1 MSQTFSS
8 RKFLPVLGLGLLSAF
23 GCTKENPSPTA
34 GLNNSV
40 DTSLG
45 SDAVLRSTAS
55 GFVLRSKQYII
66 ISSGDQLPA
75 NLEAQATA
83 ANGKVTSKLGEV
95 GLAIA
100 TSDDPNF
107 AAKAAKIAGVRSVV
121 HDFTYQGF
129 EPQPNR
135 VQQTAVDNVNPPSTG
150 DSNPFLPL
158 QWGATAIKAPA
169 AWNTGNQGQGVLV
182 ADLDGGF
189 ELAHPDLV
197 GNIQGSI
204 SFVPG
209 EQAQFSG
216 PATSSSHGTHTAGTI
231 AAVDNSIG
239 VIGIAPKAKLLL
251 VKVLG
256 DGGSGS
262 FSWLIQGI
270 LYATQQRADV
280 INMSLGAALPR
291 NGKYL
296 DDAGNVVN
304 DTKATQELLVA
315 LSKAT
320 SYATKN
326 GVTLI
331 ASAGN
336 DANNGNQDQSVVHIP
351 ADATGVISIS
361 ATGPSGWALA
371 PRTTNLDRFASYSN
385 YGTPAI
391 TFAAPGGDF
400 AYPGSEIATI
410 AGVTQYVWALDMVL
424 STGRV
429 TTVNGV
435 TRGGYTWMAGTSMAA
450 PHATGVAALIIGK
463 NGGDMDPSR
472 VEAALRASA
481 DDLGKPGRDPYYG
494 YGRVNALRA
503 VAQPN

>member
-1 MSQTFSS
+1 MHTKFSS
-8 RKFLPVLGLGLLSAF
+8 RKFLPLLGLGLLSAF
-23 GCTKENPSPTA
+23 GCTKENLSPTA
-34 GLNNSV
+34 SLNGDLDASLNS
-40 DTSLG
+40 
-45 SDAVLRSTAS
+45 AAQRSAQATP
-55 GFVLRSKQYII
+55 GFVMRAKQYII
-66 ISSGDQLPA
+66 IASGDQLPA
-75 NLEAQATA
+75 NIEAQATA
-83 ANGKVTSKLGEV
+83 ANGKVTNQLREV
-95 GLAIA
+95 GLAVA
-100 TSDDPNF
+100 TSDDPDF

-135 VQQTAVDNVNPPSTG
+135 EMEAAANNVNPPSTG
-150 DSNPFLPL
+150 DSNPLFPL
-158 QWGATAIKAPA
+158 QWGATAIQAPD

-189 ELAHPDLV
+189 ELQHPDLA
-197 GNIQGSI
+197 GNIVGSK
-204 SFVPG
+204 SFVPN
-209 EQAQFSG
+209 EPAQFVG
-216 PATSSSHGTHTAGTI
+216 AGASHGTHTAGTI
-231 AAVDNSIG
+231 AAADNDIG

-256 DGGSGS
+256 DAGSGS

-270 LYATQQRADV
+270 IYATQQRADV

-296 DDAGNVVN
+296 DDAGNVIN

-361 ATGPSGWALA
+361 ATGPSGWALK
-371 PRTTNLDRFASYSN
+371 PLTTNLDRFASYSN
-385 YGTPAI
+385 YGTPAV

-400 AYPGSEIATI
+400 VYPDRTAIATI
-410 AGVTQYVWALDMVL
+410 GPVTQYVWALDMVL

-429 TTVNGV
+429 TTVGNV
-435 TRGGYTWMAGTSMAA
+435 TQVGYTWMAGTSMAA

-481 DDLGKPGRDPYYG
+481 NDLGKPGRDPYYG
-494 YGRVNALRA
+494 YGRVNAFRA
-503 VAQPN
+503 VAQSN

>member
-1 MSQTFSS
+1 M
-8 RKFLPVLGLGLLSAF
+8 A
-23 GCTKENPSPTA
+23 
-34 GLNNSV
+34 
-40 DTSLG
+40 
-45 SDAVLRSTAS
+45 
-55 GFVLRSKQYII
+55 
-66 ISSGDQLPA
+66 SGDQLPA
-75 NLEAQATA
+75 DISAKTAA
-83 ANGKVTSKLGEV
+83 ANGKLTALLQEV
-95 GLAIA
+95 GVAIA

-107 AAKAAKIAGVRSVV
+107 AAKAGKIAGVRSVV

-129 EPQPNR
+129 EPQPDR
-135 VQQTAVDNVNPPSTG
+135 AAQTLPDNVNPPSTG
-150 DSNPFLPL
+150 DSNPLFPL
-158 QWGATAIKAPA
+158 QWGATAIEAPE

-189 ELAHPDLV
+189 ELNHPDLKDNIV
-197 GNIQGSI
+197 GSK

-209 EQAQFSG
+209 EPAQFVG
-216 PATSSSHGTHTAGTI
+216 TGFSHGTHTAGTI
-231 AAVDNSIG
+231 AAVDNNIG

-256 DGGSGS
+256 DSGSGS

-270 LYATQQRADV
+270 VYATQQHADV
-280 INMSLGAALPR
+280 INMSLGAALPHHD
-291 NGKYL
+291 KYI
-296 DDAGNVVN
+296 DDQGNVVN
-304 DTKATQELLVA
+304 DTKAIQELLVA

-331 ASAGN
+331 AAAGN
-336 DANNGNQDQSVVHIP
+336 DANNGNKDQSLVNIP

-361 ATGPSGWALA
+361 ATAPIGWALA
-371 PRTTNLDRFASYSN
+371 PLTANLDRFASYSN

-391 TFAAPGGDF
+391 SFAAPGGDF
-400 AYPGSEIATI
+400 AYPGNEIVVFR
-410 AGVTQYVWALDMVL
+410 GVRQYVWALDMVL

-435 TRGGYTWMAGTSMAA
+435 PSGSYTWSAGTSMAA

-463 NGGDMDPSR
+463 NGGDMDPAK

-494 YGRVNALRA
+494 YGRVNAYRA
-503 VAQPN
+503 VALPN

>member
-1 MSQTFSS
+1 MTQHFSARS
-8 RKFLPVLGLGLLSAF
+8 FLPLLGLGLLGTFS
-23 GCTKENPSPTA
+23 CTKETPTPTA
-34 GLNNSV
+34 SLNAS
-40 DTSLG
+40 TTQQ
-45 SDAVLRSTAS
+45 DAQAS
-55 GFVLRSKQYII
+55 AGFVLRAKQYII
-66 ISSGDQLPA
+66 IASGDQLPG
-75 NLEAQATA
+75 NIEALTTA
-83 ANGKVTSKLGEV
+83 ANGKVTSHLQEV

-100 TSDDPNF
+100 TSDDPDF
-107 AAKAAKIAGVRSVV
+107 ATKAAKISGVRSVV

-129 EPQPNR
+129 EPQQSR
-135 VQQTAVDNVNPPSTG
+135 VAEQASDNVNPSSTG
-150 DSNPFLPL
+150 DSNPLFPL
-158 QWGATAIKAPA
+158 QWGATAIQAPE

-189 ELAHPDLV
+189 ELNHPDLKP
-197 GNIQGSI
+197 NILGSM

-209 EQAQFSG
+209 ESAQFAGGSL
-216 PATSSSHGTHTAGTI
+216 AFSHGTHTAGTI
-231 AAVDNSIG
+231 AAVDNNIG
-239 VIGIAPKAKLLL
+239 VIGIAPQAKLLL

-256 DGGSGS
+256 DAGSGS

-270 LYATQQRADV
+270 VYATQQHADV
-280 INMSLGAALPR
+280 INMSLGAAIPHHD
-291 NGKYL
+291 KYI

-304 DTKATQELLVA
+304 DTKAIQELLVA

-331 ASAGN
+331 AAAGN
-336 DANNGNQDQSVVHIP
+336 DANNGNQDKSLVNIP

-361 ATGPSGWALA
+361 ATAPIGWALA
-371 PRTTNLDRFASYSN
+371 PLTANLDRFASYSN
-385 YGTPAI
+385 YGTPAV

-400 AYPGSEIATI
+400 AYPGNEIVI
-410 AGVTQYVWALDMVL
+410 FRGVRQYVWALDMVL

-429 TTVNGV
+429 LKVNGV
-435 TRGGYTWMAGTSMAA
+435 PRAYYTWAAGTSMAT

-463 NGGDMDPSR
+463 NGGNMDPAR

-494 YGRVNALRA
+494 YGRVNAYRA

>member
-1 MSQTFSS
+1 MNQHFSA
-8 RKFLPVLGLGLLSAF
+8 RTFLPLLGLGLLGTFS
-23 GCTKENPSPTA
+23 CTKETPTPTA
-34 GLNNSV
+34 
-40 DTSLG
+40 SLSAG
-45 SDAVLRSTAS
+45 TTQQDAQAS
-55 GFVLRSKQYII
+55 AGFVLRSKQYII
-66 ISSGDQLPA
+66 IASGDQLPA
-75 NLEAQATA
+75 NIESQTAA
-83 ANGKVTSKLGEV
+83 ANGKVTSLIGQV
-95 GLAIA
+95 GLAVA

-107 AAKAAKIAGVRSVV
+107 AAKAAKISGVRSVV

-135 VQQTAVDNVNPPSTG
+135 VAQQASDNVNPPSTG
-150 DSNPFLPL
+150 DSNPYFPL
-158 QWGATAIKAPA
+158 QWGATAIQAPE

-189 ELAHPDLV
+189 ELTHPDLAANIV
-197 GNIQGSI
+197 GSK

-209 EQAQFSG
+209 EPAQFVG
-216 PATSSSHGTHTAGTI
+216 TGFSHGTHTAGTI
-231 AAVDNSIG
+231 AAVDNNIG
-239 VIGIAPKAKLLL
+239 VIGIAPQSKLLL

-256 DGGSGS
+256 DSGSGS

-270 LYATQQRADV
+270 MYATQQHADV
-280 INMSLGAALPR
+280 INMSLGAALPHHD
-291 NGKYL
+291 KYI
-296 DDAGNVVN
+296 DDDGNVVN
-304 DTKATQELLVA
+304 DTKAIQELLVA

-320 SYATKN
+320 SYARKN

-336 DANNGNQDQSVVHIP
+336 DANNGNQDKSVVHIP

-361 ATGPSGWALA
+361 ATAPIGWALA
-371 PRTTNLDRFASYSN
+371 PLTTNLDRFASYSN
-385 YGTPAI
+385 YGTPAVSL
-391 TFAAPGGDF
+391 AAPGGDA
-400 AYPGSEIATI
+400 AYPGNEVVVFR
-410 AGVTQYVWALDMVL
+410 GVTQYVWALDMVM

-429 TTVNGV
+429 SVVNGV
-435 TRGGYTWMAGTSMAA
+435 TRGSYTWSAGTSMAA

-463 NGGDMDPSR
+463 NGGDMDPAK

-494 YGRVNALRA
+494 YGRVNAYRA

>member
-1 MSQTFSS
+1 MNQKFPL
-8 RKFLPVLGLGLLSAF
+8 RRFLPLLGLGLLSAW
-23 GCTKENPSPTA
+23 GCTKENPSPA
-34 GLNNSV
+34 SSLGDSV
-40 DTSLG
+40 DASL
-45 SDAVLRSTAS
+45 SSAALRSAQATP
-55 GFVLRSKQYII
+55 GFVMRAKQYII
-66 ISSGDQLPA
+66 IASGDQLPA
-75 NLEAQATA
+75 NIEAQTTA
-83 ANGKVTSKLGEV
+83 ANGQVTNQLREA
-95 GLAIA
+95 GLAVA
-100 TSDDPNF
+100 TSDDPDF

-135 VQQTAVDNVNPPSTG
+135 TLEALADNVNPPSTG

-158 QWGATAIKAPA
+158 QWGATAIQAPA

-189 ELAHPDLV
+189 ELQHPDLA
-197 GNIQGSI
+197 GNIVGSR

-209 EQAQFSG
+209 EPAQFVG
-216 PATSSSHGTHTAGTI
+216 AGSSHGTHTAGTI
-231 AAVDNSIG
+231 AAVDNNIG
-239 VIGIAPKAKLLL
+239 VIGIAPRAKLLL

-270 LYATQQRADV
+270 IYATQQRADV
-280 INMSLGAALPR
+280 INMSLGAAVPR

-296 DDAGNVVN
+296 DDAGNVIN

-336 DANNGNQDQSVVHIP
+336 DANNGNRDQSVVHIP

-400 AYPGSEIATI
+400 AYPGNEIATI
-410 AGVTQYVWALDMVL
+410 AGVRQYVWALDMVL

-429 TTVNGV
+429 STVGGV
-435 TRGGYTWMAGTSMAA
+435 VQGGYTWMAGTSMAA

-481 DDLGKPGRDPYYG
+481 NDLGKPGRDPYYG

-503 VAQPN
+503 VSQAN

>member
-1 MSQTFSS
+1 MNQQFSA
-8 RKFLPVLGLGLLSAF
+8 RTFLPLLGLGLLGTFS
-23 GCTKENPSPTA
+23 CTKETPTPTA
-34 GLNNSV
+34 
-40 DTSLG
+40 SL
-45 SDAVLRSTAS
+45 DAGTVQQEVQAS
-55 GFVLRSKQYII
+55 PGFVLRAKQYII
-66 ISSGDQLPA
+66 IASGDQLPGDI
-75 NLEAQATA
+75 ETRTSA
-83 ANGKVTSKLGEV
+83 ANGKVTSKLSEA

-107 AAKAAKIAGVRSVV
+107 AAKAAKISGVRSVV

-135 VQQTAVDNVNPPSTG
+135 VVETASDNVNPPSTG
-150 DSNPFLPL
+150 DSNPLYPL
-158 QWGATAIKAPA
+158 QWGATAIQAPE
-169 AWNTGNQGQGVLV
+169 AWNAGSEGQGVLV

-189 ELAHPDLV
+189 ELNHPDLA
-197 GNIQGSI
+197 GNIVGSK

-209 EQAQFSG
+209 EPAQFVG
-216 PATSSSHGTHTAGTI
+216 AGSSHGTHTAGTI
-231 AAVDNSIG
+231 AAVDNNIG

-256 DGGSGS
+256 DAGSGS
-262 FSWLIQGI
+262 FSWLMQGI
-270 LYATQQRADV
+270 VYATQQRADV
-280 INMSLGAALPR
+280 INMSLGASLPR

-296 DDAGNVVN
+296 DDEGNVVN

-315 LSKAT
+315 LSKVT

-336 DANNGNQDQSVVHIP
+336 DANNGNQDKSLVNIP

-361 ATGPSGWALA
+361 ATAPIGWALA
-371 PRTTNLDRFASYSN
+371 PLTANLDRFASYSN
-385 YGTPAI
+385 YGTPAV

-400 AYPGSEIATI
+400 VYPGNEIVVFR
-410 AGVTQYVWALDMVL
+410 GVRQYVWALDMVL

-429 TTVNGV
+429 SATGA
-435 TRGGYTWMAGTSMAA
+435 GSYTWMAGTSMAA

-463 NGGDMDPSR
+463 NGGNMDPSK

-494 YGRVNALRA
+494 YGRVNAYRA

>member
-1 MSQTFSS
+1 MSQMFSS
-8 RKFLPVLGLGLLSAF
+8 RKFLPLLGLGLLSAF

-34 GLNNSV
+34 GLNDGV
-40 DTSLG
+40 DASL
-45 SDAVLRSTAS
+45 SSNALLRDAQAS
-55 GFVLRSKQYII
+55 PGFVLRSKQYII
-66 ISSGDQLPA
+66 IATGDQLPA
-75 NLEAQATA
+75 NIEAQATA
-83 ANGKVTSKLGEV
+83 ANGKVTSQLREV
-95 GLAIA
+95 GLAVA

-135 VQQTAVDNVNPPSTG
+135 VMEETSINVNPPSTG
-150 DSNPFLPL
+150 DSNPLFPL
-158 QWGATAIKAPA
+158 QWGATAIQAPA

-189 ELAHPDLV
+189 ELKHPDLV
-197 GNIQGSI
+197 DNIVGSI

-209 EQAQFSG
+209 ESAQFSG

-231 AAVDNSIG
+231 AAADNSIG

-270 LYATQQRADV
+270 LYATQQHADV
-280 INMSLGAALPR
+280 VNMSLGAAVPR

-296 DDAGNVVN
+296 DDAGNVIN

-336 DANNGNQDQSVVHIP
+336 DANNGNQDKSVAHIP

-361 ATGPSGWALA
+361 ATAPIGWALA
-371 PRTTNLDRFASYSN
+371 PLTANLDRFASYSN

-400 AYPGSEIATI
+400 AYPTNEI
-410 AGVTQYVWALDMVL
+410 VTFRGQRQYVWALDMVL

-429 TTVNGV
+429 SSAGQ
-435 TRGGYTWMAGTSMAA
+435 GGYTWMAGTSMAA
-450 PHATGVAALIIGK
+450 PHATGVAALLIGK
-463 NGGDMDPSR
+463 NGGDMDPAR
-472 VEAALRASA
+472 VEAALRASV

-503 VAQPN
+503 VSQPN

>member
-1 MSQTFSS
+1 MSQLISS
-8 RKFLPVLGLGLLSAF
+8 RNFLPLLGLGLLSAF
-23 GCTKENPSPTA
+23 GCTKENLSPTA
-34 GLNNSV
+34 GGADAGLSNSAV
-40 DTSLG
+40 QR
-45 SDAVLRSTAS
+45 DAQATP
-55 GFVLRSKQYII
+55 GFVLRAKQYII
-66 ISSGDQLPA
+66 IATGDQLPA
-75 NLEAQATA
+75 NLDAQTAA
-83 ANGKVTSKLGEV
+83 ANGKVTNKLAEV
-95 GLAIA
+95 GVAIA
-100 TSDDPNF
+100 TSDDPDF
-107 AAKAAKIAGVRSVV
+107 ATKAAKIAGVRSVV

-129 EPQPNR
+129 EPEPNR
-135 VQQTAVDNVNPPSTG
+135 VLETAAADNVNPPSTG
-150 DSNPFLPL
+150 DSNPLYPL
-158 QWGATAIKAPA
+158 QWGATAIQAPE

-189 ELAHPDLV
+189 ELQHPDLRENIV
-197 GNIQGSI
+197 GSM

-209 EQAQFSG
+209 EPAQFVG
-216 PATSSSHGTHTAGTI
+216 TGSSHGTHTAGTI
-231 AAVDNSIG
+231 AAVDNNIG

-256 DGGSGS
+256 DAGSGS
-262 FSWLIQGI
+262 FSWLMQGI

-315 LSKAT
+315 LSKVT

-336 DANNGNQDQSVVHIP
+336 DANNGNQDKSLVHIP
-351 ADATGVISIS
+351 ADATGVLSIS
-361 ATGPSGWALA
+361 ATAPIGWALA
-371 PRTTNLDRFASYSN
+371 PLTANLDRFASYSN
-385 YGTPAI
+385 YGTPAV

-400 AYPGSEIATI
+400 AYPGNEIVVFR
-410 AGVTQYVWALDMVL
+410 GVRQYVWALDMVL

-429 TTVNGV
+429 SATGA
-435 TRGGYTWMAGTSMAA
+435 GSYTWMAGTSMAA
-450 PHATGVAALIIGK
+450 PHATGVAALLIGK
-463 NGGDMDPSR
+463 NGGSMDPTQ
-472 VEAALRASA
+472 VESALRASA

-494 YGRVNALRA
+494 YGRVNALKA
-503 VAQPN
+503 VTQAN

>member
-1 MSQTFSS
+1 MNQHFSA
-8 RKFLPVLGLGLLSAF
+8 RAFLPLLGLGLLSTF
-23 GCTKENPSPTA
+23 SCTKETPTPTA
-34 GLNNSV
+34 N
-40 DTSLG
+40 LG
-45 SDAVLRSTAS
+45 AGTTQQEAQATA
-55 GFVLRSKQYII
+55 GFVMRSKQYII
-66 ISSGDQLPA
+66 IASGDQLPGDI
-75 NLEAQATA
+75 ETQTTA
-83 ANGKVTSKLGEV
+83 ANGKVTNHLQGV
-95 GLAIA
+95 GIAVA

-107 AAKAAKIAGVRSVV
+107 AAKASKIAGVRSVV

-129 EPQPNR
+129 EPEPSR
-135 VQQTAVDNVNPPSTG
+135 AAEVASDNVNPPSTG
-150 DSNPFLPL
+150 DSNPLYPL
-158 QWGATAIKAPA
+158 QWGATAIQAPE
-169 AWNTGNQGQGVLV
+169 AWNTGNLGQGVLV

-189 ELAHPDLV
+189 ELKHPDLRDNIV
-197 GNIQGSI
+197 GAV

-209 EQAQFSG
+209 ETAQFSG
-216 PATSSSHGTHTAGTI
+216 PATASSHGTHTAGTI
-231 AAVDNSIG
+231 AAVDNNIG

-270 LYATQQRADV
+270 IYATQQHADV
-280 INMSLGAALPR
+280 VNMSLGAAIPR

-296 DDAGNVVN
+296 DDEGNVVN

-336 DANNGNQDQSVVHIP
+336 DSNNGNKDKSLVNIP

-361 ATGPSGWALA
+361 ATAPIGWALA
-371 PRTTNLDRFASYSN
+371 PLTTNLDRFASYSN
-385 YGTPAI
+385 YGTPAV

-400 AYPGSEIATI
+400 AYPGNEIVI
-410 AGVTQYVWALDMVL
+410 FRGVRQYVWALDMVL

-429 TTVNGV
+429 SATGA
-435 TRGGYTWMAGTSMAA
+435 GSYTWMAGTSMAA

-463 NGGDMDPSR
+463 NGGDMDPSK

-494 YGRVNALRA
+494 YGRVNAYRA
-503 VAQPN
+503 VAQTQAN

>member
-1 MSQTFSS
+1 MSQKFSS
-8 RKFLPVLGLGLLSAF
+8 RKFLPLLGLGLLSAF
-23 GCTKENPSPTA
+23 GCTKENPTPTA
-34 GLNNSV
+34 SLDAGLSSNAMQQ
-40 DTSLG
+40 
-45 SDAVLRSTAS
+45 DALAKP
-55 GFVLRSKQYII
+55 GFALRSKQYII
-66 ISSGDQLPA
+66 IASGDQLPT
-75 NLEAQATA
+75 NIEAQTTA
-83 ANGKVTSKLGEV
+83 ANGKVTSRLTEA

-100 TSDDPNF
+100 TSDDPDF
-107 AAKAAKIAGVRSVV
+107 AAKAAKISGVRSVV

-135 VQQTAVDNVNPPSTG
+135 AMKAVSDNVNPPSIG
-150 DSNPFLPL
+150 DKNPLFPL
-158 QWGATAIKAPA
+158 QWGATAIQAPE

-189 ELAHPDLV
+189 ELQHPDLV
-197 GNIQGSI
+197 GNIQSSI

-209 EQAQFSG
+209 EPAQFVG
-216 PATSSSHGTHTAGTI
+216 AGSSHGTHTAGTI
-231 AAVDNSIG
+231 AAVDNNIG

-270 LYATQQRADV
+270 IYATQQRADV

-336 DANNGNQDQSVVHIP
+336 DANNGNQDKSVVHIP

-361 ATGPSGWALA
+361 ATAPIGWALA
-371 PRTTNLDRFASYSN
+371 PLTANLDRFASYSN
-385 YGTPAI
+385 YGTPAV

-400 AYPGSEIATI
+400 AYPGNEIVVFR
-410 AGVTQYVWALDMVL
+410 GVTQYVWALDMVL

-429 TTVNGV
+429 STVDGV

-463 NGGDMDPSR
+463 NGGSMDPTQ
-472 VEAALRASA
+472 VEATLRASA
-481 DDLGKPGRDPYYG
+481 NDLGKPGRDPYYG

-503 VAQPN
+503 VAPSN

>member
-8 RKFLPVLGLGLLSAF
+8 RKLLPLLGLGLLSAF

-34 GLNNSV
+34 SLNGGV
-40 DTSLG
+40 DTSLN
-45 SDAVLRSTAS
+45 SNSLLRDAQATP

-66 ISSGDQLPA
+66 IASGDQLPA

-83 ANGKVTSKLGEV
+83 ANGKVTKHLREV

-100 TSDDPNF
+100 TSDDPDF
-107 AAKAAKIAGVRSVV
+107 ATKAAKISGVRSVV

-135 VQQTAVDNVNPPSTG
+135 VQEAASDNVNPPSIG
-150 DSNPFLPL
+150 DSNPLYPL
-158 QWGATAIKAPA
+158 QWGATAIQAPE

-189 ELAHPDLV
+189 ELQHPDLKENIV
-197 GNIQGSI
+197 GST

-209 EQAQFSG
+209 EPAQFVG
-216 PATSSSHGTHTAGTI
+216 TGSSHGTHTAGTI

-270 LYATQQRADV
+270 MYATQQHADV
-280 INMSLGAALPR
+280 INMSLGAALPHHDKYVDDE
-291 NGKYL
+291 GK
-296 DDAGNVVN
+296 VVN
-304 DTKATQELLVA
+304 DTKAIQELLVA

-336 DANNGNQDQSVVHIP
+336 DANNGNQDKSVVHIP

-361 ATGPSGWALA
+361 ATAPIGWALA
-371 PRTTNLDRFASYSN
+371 PLTANLDRFASYSN
-385 YGTPAI
+385 YGTPAVA
-391 TFAAPGGDF
+391 FAAPGGDF
-400 AYPGSEIATI
+400 AYPGNEIVTFR
-410 AGVTQYVWALDMVL
+410 GVRQYVWALDMVL

-429 TTVNGV
+429 SATGQ
-435 TRGGYTWMAGTSMAA
+435 GSYTWMAGTSMAA

-494 YGRVNALRA
+494 YGRVNAFRA